1 MNITRDFLSY
11 NSVHIRHMKSEL
23 FTKDQSKDQALINAD
38 RATFE
43 MRRGRPLC
51 IVTDDKKA
59 FLAVPTETIT
69 ERALEVLK
77 EISEKEP
84 DLALTHH
91 RARTLKVRL
100 YTDEIVL
107 VPFPAWHT
115 AETARNLAD
124 PSTDLD
130 NPLRGPFAAK
140 REKLAEGVLAA
151 VNLAKSARLL
161 PSVVIVEIDYSKSF
175 HLKEKGTL
183 IVTSKEALNY
193 EIDSSASLKH
203 IAAADVPLKNAENT
217 RILAFRSSDGGR
229 DHLAIVIGSP
239 PSDKSVLIRIHS
251 ECFTG
256 DLIGSLKCDCGQQLR
271 GAINQIS
278 EEGSGILLYLRQE
291 GRGIGLLNKLR
302 AYALQGQGFDT
313 VEANERLGFESD
325 ERLFLPAAQI
335 LKKLGFYNVRLMT
348 NNPEKVD
355 GLERHGITVFERV
368 PHKFPSNEHN
378 AFYLTVKREKS
389 GHLL

>member
-1 MNITRDFLSY
+1 M
-11 NSVHIRHMKSEL
+11 
-23 FTKDQSKDQALINAD
+23 
-38 RATFE
+38 
-43 MRRGRPLC
+43 
-51 IVTDDKKA
+51 
-59 FLAVPTETIT
+59 
-69 ERALEVLK
+69 
-77 EISEKEP
+77 
-84 DLALTHH
+84 
-91 RARTLKVRL
+91 
-100 YTDEIVL
+100 
-107 VPFPAWHT
+107 
-115 AETARNLAD
+115 
-124 PSTDLD
+124 
-130 NPLRGPFAAK
+130 
-140 REKLAEGVLAA
+140 
-151 VNLAKSARLL
+151 
-161 PSVVIVEIDYSKSF
+161 
-175 HLKEKGTL
+175 
-183 IVTSKEALNY
+183 
-193 EIDSSASLKH
+193 
-203 IAAADVPLKNAENT
+203 
-217 RILAFRSSDGGR
+217 
-229 DHLAIVIGSP
+229 
-239 PSDKSVLIRIHS
+239 
-251 ECFTG
+251 
-256 DLIGSLKCDCGQQLR
+256 R